1 MQCLPARLEL
11 CKQPDN
17 ICVQSPLSNTLIAL
31 QKLYVC
37 EFTLNFFRT
46 REQLLQHLRKTKL
59 RRPPGDEIYRNGNI
73 SFFEID
79 GHREKVFCQN
89 LCFLAKLFLDHKT
102 LYYDVD
108 LFLFYVLCECDERGA
123 HVVGYFSKEKKSEQG
138 YNLAC
143 ILTLPAYQ
151 RKGYGKALISMSY
164 ELSRLEKKVHTSRFG
179 PRAGAAGPLRAA
191 CALVCKPLWC
201 TSCVAVAINVCC
213 LALPASN
220 AQPQHIPRRRQ
231 GQPLQGC

>member
-1 MQCLPARLEL
+1 MMQILPPLSDDVSEL
-11 CKQPDN
+11 CVYSEA
-17 ICVQSPLSNTLIAL
+17 CSGRMLVPLQRLHDAAHACHVSTARV

-37 EFTLNFFRT
+37 EFTLNFFQQRA
-46 REQLLQHLRKTKL
+46 QLLQHVSKVKL

-73 SFFEID
+73 SMFEID

-123 HVVGYFSKEKKSEQG
+123 HIVGYFSKEKKSEQG

-164 ELSRLEKKVHTSRFG
+164 ELSRIERKVRHGLLAQHCEPLRDLSSS
-179 PRAGAAGPLRAA
+179 ALLRAA
-191 CALVCKPLWC
+191 YDANRKWL
-201 TSCVAVAINVCC
+201 
-213 LALPASN
+213 
-220 AQPQHIPRRRQ
+220 
-231 GQPLQGC
+231 

>member
-1 MQCLPARLEL
+1 
-11 CKQPDN
+11 
-17 ICVQSPLSNTLIAL
+17 V

-37 EFTLNFFRT
+37 EFTLNFFPT
-46 REQLLQHLRKTKL
+46 RAQLLRHLDKVKL
-59 RRPPGDEIYRNGNI
+59 RRPPGDEIYRNGDI
-73 SFFEID
+73 SVFEID
-79 GHREKVFCQN
+79 GHREKIFCQN

-123 HVVGYFSKEKKSEQG
+123 HMVGYFSKEKKSEQG

-164 ELSRLEKKVHTSRFG
+164 ELSRLEKKV
-179 PRAGAAGPLRAA
+179 
-191 CALVCKPLWC
+191 CC
-201 TSCVAVAINVCC
+201 TAVSCTPVVF
-213 LALPASN
+213 S
-220 AQPQHIPRRRQ
+220 
-231 GQPLQGC
+231 